1 MPPGKHAL
9 ISVRQP
15 KGNLIWIGTQ
25 PTQGTAAAGSLAVGG
40 TSKNDKDKYVPKIHT
55 WDECDRVQVF
65 IENVLRSLVGTKGN
79 RMEIILC
86 MFLALHN

>member
-25 PTQGTAAAGSLAVGG
+25 GTAAATASAGGG
-40 TSKNDKDKYVPKIHT
+40 TSKNDKDKYFPKINT

-65 IENVLRSLVGTKGN
+65 IRNVFTEFGWLWESFSACFLHYSIDIGN
-79 RMEIILC
+79 FTR
-86 MFLALHN
+86 